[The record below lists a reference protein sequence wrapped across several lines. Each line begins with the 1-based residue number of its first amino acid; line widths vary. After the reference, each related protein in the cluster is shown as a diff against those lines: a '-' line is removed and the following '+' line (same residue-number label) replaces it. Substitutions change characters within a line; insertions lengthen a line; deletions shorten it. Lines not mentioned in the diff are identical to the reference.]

1 VWQVK
6 EGNEERF
13 VAAWKDLAE
22 WTVANV
28 PGSSWSQLF
37 PDLGDQ
43 RRFVSLGPWESMEA
57 IEAWRSLPAFKQL
70 VTSMRE
76 MLE

>member
-1 VWQVK
+1 
-6 EGNEERF
+6 
-13 VAAWKDLAE
+13 
-22 WTVANV
+22 V
-28 PGSSWSQLF
+28 PGSSWAQLF
-37 PDLGDQ
+37 RDLGDQ